1 MTLTNHWGKWIDSEI
16 PVPGV
21 ISQNRLNWEYID
33 DEICLDCKDIYE
45 DIHKEQQ
52 ECSCDG
58 EGCDLCEHL
67 VDELDNVECFDHV
80 KIIGDWK
87 KGEDG
92 QYTPDENGE
101 FAAVLSSS
109 TFNDCTVVW
118 SKFIKKNVAL
128 CSPCAPGQA
137 SIESHGEYSCYDL
150 PEYLKYK
157 EEGE

>member
-1 MTLTNHWGKWIDSEI
+1 MTLTNHWGKWVDSEI

-33 DEICLDCKDIYE
+33 DEICLDCAEIVNEIMDKSPDEDSIYE
-45 DIHKEQQ
+45 CITDEMQ
-52 ECSCDG
+52 
-58 EGCDLCEHL
+58 
-67 VDELDNVECFDHV
+67 DELDSIECFDHT
-80 KIIGDWK
+80 KLIGDWK
-87 KGEDG
+87 IQEDG
-92 QYTPDENGE
+92 KYTPDENGE

-118 SKFIKKNVAL
+118 SKFIKNNVAL

-157 EEGE
+157 EDEE

>member
-1 MTLTNHWGKWIDSEI
+1 MTQINHWGKWVDSEI

-33 DEICLDCKDIYE
+33 DEICLDCEEIYE
-45 DIHKEQQ
+45 DIENDDTLDEDEKEH
-52 ECSCDG
+52 EA
-58 EGCDLCEHL
+58 
-67 VDELDNVECFDHV
+67 DNVECFDHI
-80 KIIGDWK
+80 KIFGDWILDTK
-87 KGEDG
+87 TG

-157 EEGE
+157 EDEE

>member
-1 MTLTNHWGKWIDSEI
+1 MTTTNHYGVWIDSEI

-33 DEICLDCKDIYE
+33 DEICLDCEEIFADIEADEQLDEEDKEHEYE
-45 DIHKEQQ
+45 M
-52 ECSCDG
+52 
-58 EGCDLCEHL
+58 
-67 VDELDNVECFDHV
+67 VECFDHA

-87 KGEDG
+87 KDEDG
-92 QYTPDENGE
+92 KYIPDENGE

-150 PEYLKYK
+150 PEYLKY
-157 EEGE
+157 EEED